1 MKKQF
6 CGLCIEGSLC
16 IKIANI
22 SYFVFNFCGFCTFVT
37 CLFRVPFVSRLVMSC
52 ILFSISLAFV
62 FSEAVV
68 NRPVMLQSRAKYLE
82 QRKKSSKIR
91 QDYKTL
97 TSTFAYF
104 LNAIAKFKISVRENG
119 DQAKCP
125 PRFETFLVIPNFLKS

>member
-1 MKKQF
+1 
-6 CGLCIEGSLC
+6 
-16 IKIANI
+16 
-22 SYFVFNFCGFCTFVT
+22 
-37 CLFRVPFVSRLVMSC
+37 MSC

-97 TSTFAYF
+97 TSTIAYF

-119 DQAKCP
+119 D
-125 PRFETFLVIPNFLKS
+125 